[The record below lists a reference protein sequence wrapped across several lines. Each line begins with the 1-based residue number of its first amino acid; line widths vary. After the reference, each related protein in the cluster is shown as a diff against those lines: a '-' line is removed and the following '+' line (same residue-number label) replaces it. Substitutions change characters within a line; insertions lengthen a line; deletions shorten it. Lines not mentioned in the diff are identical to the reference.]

1 MALTRATRS
10 QRGLRM
16 PMNPIWFMSCPL
28 GCEGTAA
35 W

>member
-10 QRGLRM
+10 QRGLRI
-16 PMNPIWFMSCPL
+16 PMNPIRFMSCPL
-28 GCEGTAA
+28 GCDGMVA